1 MWRRQLAAC
10 HCARLCADAVLC
22 QLLGHSPSHIL
33 GPWLR
38 VILGSQRASSRNSM
52 SRQSNTRCYIITV
65 ALFLIAGFFMAPVS
79 LRDEVL
85 LVRGFVCLGTGFVT
99 RYPEVRGH
107 GRLELCK
114 GTWSLRG
121 PRWMAMARASLVRSS
136 LAWLHVLQHVY
147 RMMASAG
154 VIIPAPS
161 GGTPG
166 RHLHG
171 CLLSPSGHR
180 AEHEVAR
187 SWTERSR
194 PSGHRP
200 SGREHECAR
209 FNVK

>member
-1 MWRRQLAAC
+1 
-10 HCARLCADAVLC
+10 
-22 QLLGHSPSHIL
+22 
-33 GPWLR
+33 
-38 VILGSQRASSRNSM
+38 M
-52 SRQSNTRCYIITV
+52 SLQSNTRCYIITV

-107 GRLELCK
+107 GRLELWK

-200 SGREHECAR
+200 SGREHERAR